1 MILADTPVWIDHLTA
16 TRWDQKRRM
25 EMPNSTNVIL
35 GFDPVG
41 KTNGGNFGCCIFSEA
56 VVSGVGIAG

>member
-1 MILADTPVWIDHLTA
+1 
-16 TRWDQKRRM
+16 
-25 EMPNSTNVIL
+25 MPNSTNVIL